1 VDELAPFQL
10 EVGPIP
16 FYHQVYLDLRSSID
30 DGRWTE
36 GHRIAPERELAEQY
50 GVSVITVRR
59 ALGELAREQ
68 RIERTRGRGTFV
80 LSPRIDRDL
89 DEPLTFT
96 EEMQR
101 RGLDPQTRLIA
112 ARQEEANEAVA
123 AGLQLRAGAP
133 TIFIERLRLADG
145 QPLLL
150 EQVHVPAERFPGL
163 LATDL
168 ERQSLYGVMTSRY
181 GVAIA
186 RTRETFEPVL
196 LRKREASMLAMKKR
210 QPALLVE
217 GVAFSADGQPVEF
230 SRTFVR
236 GDRTRYFVERNV
248 NVSRRPANWTN
259 QPSMSPASL
268 PERRSPT
275 TDNRLSA
282 APSTAQPRGE
292 R

>member
-1 VDELAPFQL
+1 LSPFQL

-16 FYHQVYLDLRSSID
+16 FYHQVYLDLRASID
-30 DGRWTE
+30 GGQWPA
-36 GHRIAPERELAEQY
+36 GHRITPERELAMQY

-59 ALGELAREQ
+59 ALDELAREQ
-68 RIERTRGRGTFV
+68 RVERTRGRGTYV
-80 LSPRIDRDL
+80 LAPRIDRDL

-112 ARQEEANEAVA
+112 ARPEVAGQSVAV
-123 AGLQLRAGAP
+123 GLQLKVGAP

-150 EQVHVPAERFPGL
+150 EQVHLPADRFPGV

-186 RTRETFEPVL
+186 RTRETFQPVL
-196 LRKREASMLAMKKR
+196 LRKREASLLAMKKR

-217 GVAFSADGQPVEF
+217 GVAYSSDGQPVEF
-230 SRTFVR
+230 SRTYVR

-248 NVSRRPANWTN
+248 NVSRRSTNWTN
-259 QPSMSPASL
+259 QPSMTPAST
-268 PERRSPT
+268 PERRAPT
-275 TDNRLSA
+275 IDSRPSA

>member
-1 VDELAPFQL
+1 MAPFQL

-30 DGRWTE
+30 DGHWPE

-80 LSPRIDRDL
+80 LKPRIDRDL

-101 RGLDPQTRLIA
+101 RGMDPQTRLIA
-112 ARQEEANEAVA
+112 ARQEEADEAVA
-123 AGLQLRAGAP
+123 AGLQLRVGAA

-150 EQVHVPAERFPGL
+150 EQVHVPADRFPGL
-163 LATDL
+163 LASDL
-168 ERQSLYGVMTSRY
+168 ERQSLYGVMASRY
-181 GVAIA
+181 SVAIA

-196 LRKREASMLAMKKR
+196 LRKREASLLAMKKR

-217 GVAFSADGQPVEF
+217 GVAYPNDGQPVEF

-248 NVSRRPANWTN
+248 NVSQRPANWTN
-259 QPSMSPASL
+259 QPSVSPASL
-268 PERRSPT
+268 PERRSRT

-282 APSTAQPRGE
+282 APSTAHPRGE